1 MITISKFIMIE
12 WHIASVVSECSER
25 AQFNEGKNDNY
36 LPNNVSSRTVTSDY
50 KINMQAYLYQCN
62 TGSDIIN
69 YNKNTYM
76 HIYYS

>member
-1 MITISKFIMIE
+1 M
-12 WHIASVVSECSER
+12 
-25 AQFNEGKNDNY
+25 
-36 LPNNVSSRTVTSDY
+36 TSDY

-76 HIYYS
+76 HIYYIGI

>member
-1 MITISKFIMIE
+1 M
-12 WHIASVVSECSER
+12 
-25 AQFNEGKNDNY
+25 
-36 LPNNVSSRTVTSDY
+36 TSDY

-76 HIYYS
+76 HIYYTLPHLKGKYKHKKKFWKREHPEKKKIINCT